1 MQDLASLPA
10 FNIYALCT
18 VVLCLNL
25 LALWGYSGG
34 VRGKSRRTPNPE
46 DVTTVS
52 KGHEVNSQD
61 SPEMERVLRAHRNAL
76 VNILPFLPLALIY
89 VIYGATPLMAWIF
102 FGGFTVVRLG
112 HSFAYLGGK
121 QPWRT
126 ICFALGGLITF
137 GLMIQ
142 VARIAVARM
151 M

>member
-18 VVLCLNL
+18 VVLCFNMLG
-25 LALWGYSGG
+25 LWGYSGG
-34 VRGKSRRTPNPE
+34 ARTKAKRTPNPE
-46 DVTTVS
+46 DVSTVS
-52 KGHEVNSQD
+52 KGAELRD
-61 SPEMERVLRAHRNAL
+61 TPSPEEARVLRAHMNAL
-76 VNILPFLPLALIY
+76 VNILPFLPLGLLY

-102 FGGFTVVRLG
+102 FGSFTVVRLG
-112 HSFAYLGGK
+112 HTLAYLGEK

-142 VARIAVARM
+142 VARLAIARM